1 MCPKLGVR
9 VSPRS
14 LLRALGQGCQ
24 LCFDTKTFSSS
35 CSRLGCSIPGLVWG
49 SGAARLDAAG
59 CASTVME
66 MSLQTSSLKT
76 TFTRWPD
83 LCGLEPAGA
92 TREGFQ
98 PPNTP
103 RERGGGRKGGGT
115 SSPSQGGI
123 EEQCSAQRCSEH
135 LHTCGQPRVTQA
147 PAGITQHRGGAAHI
161 TPPPAFFGRA
171 AWRVSAGNKALH
183 GLFCRTTRRA
193 FLFYPKMWPRLPWGG
208 REAPKDTDFAPPPS
222 PDSCMELTA
231 WMFSMLPSRTLL
243 MTFYCYYQSP
253 CKEPW
258 DWSSPEPPS
267 WGQ

>member
-147 PAGITQHRGGAAHI
+147 PAGITQHRGGLLKLHLPLHFLAGLPGGSAQGI
-161 TPPPAFFGRA
+161 KPYMVCSVEPLAEPSFSTPKCGLVCPGVGGKLQRIQILHPLPPQIP
-171 AWRVSAGNKALH
+171 AWS
-183 GLFCRTTRRA
+183 
-193 FLFYPKMWPRLPWGG
+193 
-208 REAPKDTDFAPPPS
+208 
-222 PDSCMELTA
+222 
-231 WMFSMLPSRTLL
+231 
-243 MTFYCYYQSP
+243 
-253 CKEPW
+253 
-258 DWSSPEPPS
+258 
-267 WGQ
+267 

>member
-1 MCPKLGVR
+1 MGVWGCSARCCWLCQHCDGNEFANKLIKNDLHKVARPVRAGASRSNKGR
-9 VSPRS
+9 VSAS
-14 LLRALGQGCQ
+14 EYA
-24 LCFDTKTFSSS
+24 
-35 CSRLGCSIPGLVWG
+35 PG
-49 SGAARLDAAG
+49 
-59 CASTVME
+59 E
-66 MSLQTSSLKT
+66 
-76 TFTRWPD
+76 
-83 LCGLEPAGA
+83 
-92 TREGFQ
+92 
-98 PPNTP
+98 
-103 RERGGGRKGGGT
+103 GGGRKGGGT

-171 AWRVSAGNKALH
+171 AWRVSTGNKALH

-258 DWSSPEPPS
+258 DWSSSVPPS